1 MRRLF
6 KETVDKLNIFYNYQM
21 NDMKLNTMLSS
32 TSSPQ
37 HYSRR
42 TILVL
47 ICWHCV
53 ASFRMTAQLQMLP
66 HIYFADRPSV
76 TTSELE
82 TSRNTCYASFILF
95 MRLIIYAH
103 NMILTEINCIHYK
116 SGYSYQPG
124 KRKNLRAHVGLANMS
139 NTWKF
144 KLNVQ
149 RVPIPVYSEQVIP
162 E

>member
-47 ICWHCV
+47 ICWHGV
-53 ASFRMTAQLQMLP
+53 ASFRMTA
-66 HIYFADRPSV
+66 
-76 TTSELE
+76 
-82 TSRNTCYASFILF
+82 
-95 MRLIIYAH
+95 
-103 NMILTEINCIHYK
+103 
-116 SGYSYQPG
+116 
-124 KRKNLRAHVGLANMS
+124 
-139 NTWKF
+139 
-144 KLNVQ
+144 
-149 RVPIPVYSEQVIP
+149 
-162 E
+162 